1 MTALS
6 SVWVTLNKIRL
17 ALLTIMVRTNLSL
30 TMPVTISVVGKKNS
44 KNFVQNF
51 FSILSCFVFNRD
63 SFQWE
68 VFLKRPI
75 RTPAVKEEEKIG
87 FWKKKSFYSFR
98 FSTFFLTSLA
108 SIIAKNDLSQ
118 TLSAAINYF
127 FSTLSVAANGF
138 LFFLP
143 RPHKVALL

>member
-6 SVWVTLNKIRL
+6 SVWVTLNKIGL

-87 FWKKKSFYSFR
+87 FWKKIFLLFSFLYFL
-98 FSTFFLTSLA
+98 LTSLA

-127 FSTLSVAANGF
+127 FSTLSVPANGF

-143 RPHKVALL
+143 RLHKVALL